1 MSYYFN
7 KTLNLSFDKA
17 LAGVTEELKKEGFG
31 ILTDIDV
38 KAGGSVGNRPVC
50 FLARTVRHRTASYFQ
65 YVVGVRSIFNHST

>member
-17 LAGVTEELKKEGFG
+17 IVRVTEELKKEGFG

-38 KAGGSVGNRPVC
+38 KARLRRNSMSNSENTGFSAPATH
-50 FLARTVRHRTASYFQ
+50 LLHTRHCRQ
-65 YVVGVRSIFNHST
+65 RIR